1 MAVGIFF
8 LCSPACPKQ
17 LRTSFLFYK
26 FSYTFIC
33 AKICA
38 YDVAK
43 IIEELL
49 KLLRKL
55 CLSLPTG
62 DDWTLVNRVPKYYT
76 FVFSFLLLPFH
87 SAILDWKYFPFF
99 QLEYC
104 FVIEIHF
111 FLFLIGISSYYS
123 IWKFCMLIGIFPF
136 HYSNTSLFRIC
147 AIRLKFEWL

>member
-1 MAVGIFF
+1 MCLRRCKNYWRTFKTSQEIVSISAYRWWLDPGQS
-8 LCSPACPKQ
+8 SPEILYVC
-17 LRTSFLFYK
+17 
-26 FSYTFIC
+26 
-33 AKICA
+33 
-38 YDVAK
+38 
-43 IIEELL
+43 
-49 KLLRKL
+49 
-55 CLSLPTG
+55 
-62 DDWTLVNRVPKYYT
+62 
-76 FVFSFLLLPFH
+76 FSFLLLPFH

-147 AIRLKFEWL
+147 VMRLKFEWLWETCQRVEFWKGKIVPCNQ